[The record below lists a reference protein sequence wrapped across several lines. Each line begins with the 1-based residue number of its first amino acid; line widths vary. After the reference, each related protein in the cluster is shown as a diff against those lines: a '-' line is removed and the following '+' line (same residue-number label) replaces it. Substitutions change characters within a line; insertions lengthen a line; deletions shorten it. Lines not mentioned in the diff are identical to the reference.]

1 VIIPLLIGFAIYS
14 LITGW
19 PFTASWYA
27 AKVLI
32 YALLLIIGLLLRFIM
47 KEWVIL
53 FRILDNEGSNKEVEN
68 KLSRS
73 LAFGRLL
80 AYFYWIGIATVAWF
94 GVFKP
99 VF

>member
-1 VIIPLLIGFAIYS
+1 
-14 LITGW
+14 
-19 PFTASWYA
+19 
-27 AKVLI
+27 
-32 YALLLIIGLLLRFIM
+32 M

-68 KLSRS
+68 KLASS

-80 AYFYWIGIATVAWF
+80 AYFYWIGIAIVAWF